1 MLNTIKLLISTNWFR
16 KAEVRHQQRLKETTP
31 AWGEIDE
38 QDISKRVDKKRMGML
53 VAFVLVSASLAAGVL
68 VALYINSKCP
78 MSTVSVQSLRLV
90 SLGIVA
96 WAVLGRLGYETET
109 LKGLTL
115 LEITSMRSFKLFYVF
130 GLFLTSVCLFVDP
143 VST

>member
-1 MLNTIKLLISTNWFR
+1 MLNTIRLLISTNWFR
-16 KAEVRHQQRLKETTP
+16 KSEIRHQEQLKQTTP

-38 QDISKRVDKKRMGML
+38 QDISERVNKKRMGML
-53 VAFVLVSASLAAGVL
+53 VALILVSSSLAAGVL
-68 VALYINSKCP
+68 VALYINSEYP
-78 MSTVSVQSLRLV
+78 LSTTSVQWLRLV

-115 LEITSMRSFKLFYVF
+115 LEITSIRSFKLFYII
-130 GLFLTSVCLFVDP
+130 GLFLSAACLFVDP
-143 VST
+143 VVT